1 MERSSIPVQFEELKS
16 SGNLPSP
23 TGVGMR
29 ILELTQTDDY
39 SAEDMAEAIMSD
51 PSLTGRILQLANS
64 ASVAGNEAV
73 TTVSGAI
80 MRLGGATVRSIA
92 LAFSLVSER
101 EAGACRPFDY
111 ERYWSLS
118 LARAVGAQELA
129 KRTGVSKPEEAYIA
143 GLLAEV
149 GMLALASVHSTRYGQ
164 ILIASQGKSLGALR
178 QAEQDEFDID
188 HATVAECM
196 LAEWGLPEVFGVAI
210 GEFCR
215 RRRFEPDR
223 AEIAS
228 VADIVRFSDSM
239 GSALLLGETTPA
251 RRLTEIG
258 DQLEILRDV
267 LDVDDDGGRDVT
279 PWCDLLDAVS
289 LVETDTPDL
298 MNGEEYAYAASLGFP
313 EVGPDGSFVPGHVFR
328 CLTSLMDWR
337 IGGFDSGSHDS
348 PGLFNASCAAAM
360 ETFCDPGAAN
370 SVAPLG
376 GLLSFTGSGS
386 LLVNDNAL
394 VASNVPDFFGVFVQA
409 DDRGA
414 PIMSPIGGNLC
425 LRGTFERMNTI
436 VAASG
441 QQATLPLDFSDA
453 SLVENSTQAGVTE
466 YYQFFHR
473 DTLYPGGGNWTTALA
488 VTWAP

>member
-188 HATVAECM
+188 
-196 LAEWGLPEVFGVAI
+196 
-210 GEFCR
+210 
-215 RRRFEPDR
+215 
-223 AEIAS
+223 
-228 VADIVRFSDSM
+228 
-239 GSALLLGETTPA
+239 
-251 RRLTEIG
+251 
-258 DQLEILRDV
+258 
-267 LDVDDDGGRDVT
+267 
-279 PWCDLLDAVS
+279 
-289 LVETDTPDL
+289 
-298 MNGEEYAYAASLGFP
+298 
-313 EVGPDGSFVPGHVFR
+313 
-328 CLTSLMDWR
+328 
-337 IGGFDSGSHDS
+337 
-348 PGLFNASCAAAM
+348 
-360 ETFCDPGAAN
+360 
-370 SVAPLG
+370 
-376 GLLSFTGSGS
+376 
-386 LLVNDNAL
+386 
-394 VASNVPDFFGVFVQA
+394 
-409 DDRGA
+409 
-414 PIMSPIGGNLC
+414 
-425 LRGTFERMNTI
+425 
-436 VAASG
+436 
-441 QQATLPLDFSDA
+441 
-453 SLVENSTQAGVTE
+453 
-466 YYQFFHR
+466 
-473 DTLYPGGGNWTTALA
+473 
-488 VTWAP
+488 

>member
-1 MERSSIPVQFEELKS
+1 MPVLPFLALLTPLAGAMSGGGSPPNLLLINEIRIDQPGSDLDEYFELLVVPANAS
-16 SGNLPSP
+16 LDGLTYVVIGDGAGGSG
-23 TGVGMR
+23 T
-29 ILELTQTDDY
+29 I
-39 SAEDMAEAIMSD
+39 EAIVDLSGA
-51 PSLTGRILQLANS
+51 SANS
-64 ASVAGNEAV
+64 LGLLVAAEG
-73 TTVSGAI
+73 T
-80 MRLGGATVRSIA
+80 
-92 LAFSLVSER
+92 FSL
-101 EAGACRPFDY
+101 GTPD
-111 ERYWSLS
+111 
-118 LARAVGAQELA
+118 LATPLNFENSDNV
-129 KRTGVSKPEEAYIA
+129 T
-143 GLLAEV
+143 
-149 GMLALASVHSTRYGQ
+149 H
-164 ILIASQGKSLGALR
+164 LIVDGFFGTLG
-178 QAEQDEFDID
+178 DD
-188 HATVAECM
+188 
-196 LAEWGLPEVFGVAI
+196 
-210 GEFCR
+210 
-215 RRRFEPDR
+215 
-223 AEIAS
+223 
-228 VADIVRFSDSM
+228 
-239 GSALLLGETTPA
+239 
-251 RRLTEIG
+251 
-258 DQLEILRDV
+258 
-267 LDVDDDGGRDVT
+267 LDVDDDGVLDVT
-279 PWCDLLDAVS
+279 PWFDLLDAVS

-370 SVAPLG
+370 SVDPLG

-473 DTLYPGGGNWTTALA
+473 DTLYPGGGNWTNALA

>member
-196 LAEWGLPEVFGVAI
+196 LAEWGLPDVFGVAI

-228 VADIVRFSDSM
+228 VADIVRFSDSI

-267 LDVDDDGGRDVT
+267 LDVDE
-279 PWCDLLDAVS
+279 PQAISFCDSIGAEWRKWGEEL
-289 LVETDTPDL
+289 EIETTDTRF
-298 MNGEEYAYAASLGFP
+298 SQ
-313 EVGPDGSFVPGHVFR
+313 
-328 CLTSLMDWR
+328 
-337 IGGFDSGSHDS
+337 
-348 PGLFNASCAAAM
+348 
-360 ETFCDPGAAN
+360 
-370 SVAPLG
+370 
-376 GLLSFTGSGS
+376 
-386 LLVNDNAL
+386 
-394 VASNVPDFFGVFVQA
+394 VFVA
-409 DDRGA
+409 IAAGR
-414 PIMSPIGGNLC
+414 
-425 LRGTFERMNTI
+425 ER
-436 VAASG
+436 AAEEER
-441 QQATLPLDFSDA
+441 QQ
-453 SLVENSTQAGVTE
+453 NSE
-466 YYQFFHR
+466 
-473 DTLYPGGGNWTTALA
+473 
-488 VTWAP
+488 